1 MSIFNINNSKKPS
14 NKIRIKYDENIVSA
28 NFDSI
33 KNQSSYPSHYY
44 AEFLSFISYA
54 IGIVTDKSYYPIFSN
69 GSVPNFGNAYSL
81 SSFIYN
87 FINNSLVSAQNTIFG
102 NTQQGLDPNQ
112 MANYNSTI
120 DQQILDEMNNS
131 PLPSDAN
138 TWKMVYQIL
147 YDPNKELS
155 MIVGSSHYEQ

>member
-1 MSIFNINNSKKPS
+1 MSIFNINSSKQPS

-33 KNQSSYPSHYY
+33 KNQPSYPSHYY

-69 GSVPNFGNAYSL
+69 GSIPNFGNAYNL
-81 SSFIYN
+81 SSFIYK
-87 FINNSLVSAQNTIFG
+87 FINDRIISAQNLIFG
-102 NTQQGLDPNQ
+102 DTQEGLDPNQ
-112 MANYNSTI
+112 MNNYNLTI
-120 DQQILDEMNNS
+120 DQQILDEINNS
-131 PLPSDAN
+131 PLPSDAD
-138 TWKMVYQIL
+138 TWKVVYQIL